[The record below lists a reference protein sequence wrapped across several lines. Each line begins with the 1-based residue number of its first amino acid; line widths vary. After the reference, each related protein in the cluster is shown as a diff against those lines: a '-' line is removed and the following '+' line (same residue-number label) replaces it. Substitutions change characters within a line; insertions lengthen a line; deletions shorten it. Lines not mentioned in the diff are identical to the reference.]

1 MDVTVS
7 SLPGAEDVVG
17 IYCRGGGEEEEEGG
31 KQPGQHLPPQ
41 ASSSHT
47 TTHTHRSHSE
57 EKSHINQSARKYNF
71 EPPVPIPTLQPVD
84 PKTELHPSGKAPTT
98 RSIPQLKFMAS
109 VAEPNLSFFT
119 QINLKG
125 QSNEFIFSLSAP
137 GKKSK

>member
-57 EKSHINQSARKYNF
+57 EKSHINQSARRYNF

-109 VAEPNLSFFT
+109 VAEPNLSFFYT
-119 QINLKG
+119 D
-125 QSNEFIFSLSAP
+125 
-137 GKKSK
+137 